1 MSLDWF
7 CPPFK
12 EYQREKTSTY
22 ILKPC
27 LEIGQSF
34 EESLREGKLVK
45 SLEIFEWIIE
55 LYDYQ
60 IRLPYDVK
68 YYADLE
74 GEWYPPRPITSSSI
88 CIILHIL
95 YTWAH
100 SITA

>member
-1 MSLDWF
+1 MSLHWF
-7 CPPFK
+7 CPHFK
-12 EYQREKTSTY
+12 EYQREKTFTY

-45 SLEIFEWIIE
+45 SLEIFESIIK

-60 IRLPYDVK
+60 IRLPYNVK
-68 YYADLE
+68 NYADLE
-74 GEWYPPRPITSSSI
+74 GGWYPPRSITSSSI

-95 YTWAH
+95 H
-100 SITA
+100 GLIQ